1 MDLSLLYYMCAFGAG
16 WGVKAAAEYLRDYQK
31 QPRATSQLFNFDVA
45 LDDPDDSGLILLR
58 NGTILTTYRM
68 EGIDVTTATSEQ
80 LEGISQKLNDWLKK
94 LDEGWAI
101 YITNRR
107 NRTARPEMGG
117 DFSSPTTALFD
128 RLREEQYHESDD
140 YYTSYLYL
148 SVAFKPKANVGSKKS
163 VAEFKKRLF
172 DIEDYI
178 EDLLGLTQLNSKQHL
193 SFIYDCINFEDR
205 PITTRNHFISPV
217 LGSKGLVT
225 GRTPKIGE
233 YYFRCFSIVGF
244 PDFTYKGFL
253 QELDEINIPMRW
265 TSRIITMDKMTQRSV
280 IKKERNHHAI
290 AAIDPGEKAQDAFVT
305 SDDNDSLEARKEEE
319 ALSEDAAFTMVE
331 DGTEALSAIREGSK
345 AFYQFTSTLI
355 IYDKTKSGLAEKERK
370 VEKFFKKNE
379 VAFNNNGFNN
389 VDAWIGSVPAHVNN
403 QKRYLLSTENIADI
417 ISTSSSWKG
426 PKFNP
431 SDKFPPKSPPLF
443 IGKTRGHEPFRH
455 HRPSVE
461 DIGHGMIIGDTGSGK
476 SVYVNA
482 EIAAWD
488 RYPNS
493 QVFVFDNGYSGQIL
507 CEAVGGDHFD
517 LAGDGSEKVSFQPFR
532 NLSLENK
539 EERQWASSFI
549 DLLFEMQGEELS
561 GSEKSKKIMPALYE
575 ISTMDPEDRTFTS
588 FQIAVQDSRLKEV
601 IKIYTKS
608 GNYEILDGTE
618 SYQKG
623 SHHQVFELSK
633 LENLSKEIYI
643 PTLMYLFN
651 RVRRS
656 LDSEIPTLV
665 YVEEAW
671 QAFNNPIFSKWMSEQ
686 LLTWRKYNGHLS
698 LVVHKPS
705 QIRNIP
711 QADIFVSSCRSKIFC
726 PNPDARSKKGRAG
739 YEVFDL
745 NDKELQIIAEAKER
759 REYFEKTPEGAALY
773 ALDLT
778 PAQLALITEPKG
790 YSLSS
795 RQQKIKTLKTEHGRK
810 WPGAWLEHLGHI
822 EAAEQYHKLFKE
834 FSKSSFK
841 STQPAMR

>member
-16 WGVKAAAEYLRDYQK
+16 WGVKAIADYLRDYQE
-31 QPRATSQLFNFDVA
+31 QPRATGQLFNFDVA
-45 LDDPDDSGLILLR
+45 LDDSGFILMR

-80 LEGISQKLNDWLKK
+80 LEGLSQNLNDWLKK
-94 LDEGWAI
+94 LGEGWAI
-101 YITNRR
+101 YVTNRR
-107 NRTARPEMGG
+107 SRTARPEMGG
-117 DFSSPTTALFD
+117 TFSSASTALFD
-128 RLREEQYHESDD
+128 QLRKDQYQKSND
-140 YYTSYLYL
+140 YYSSDLYL
-148 SVAFKPKANVGSKKS
+148 SVAFKPRAKVGSKKS
-163 VAEFKKRLF
+163 VDEFKKRLF

-178 EDLLGLTQLNSKQHL
+178 EDLLGLTQLDKKEHL
-193 SFIYDCINFEDR
+193 SFLYDCINFEGR
-205 PITTRNHFISPV
+205 SITDKNHFISPV
-217 LGSKGLVT
+217 LASKGLIT
-225 GRTPKIGE
+225 GRTPKIGD
-233 YYFRCFSIVGF
+233 YYFSCFSIIGF

-253 QELDEINIPMRW
+253 QGLDEIDVPMRW
-265 TSRIITMDKMTQRSV
+265 TSRIITMDKMTQRSI
-280 IKKERNHHAI
+280 IKRERKNQGI
-290 AAIDPGEKAQDAFVT
+290 AAIDPGQKAEDALVT
-305 SDDNDSLEARKEEE
+305 NDDNDSLEARKEEE
-319 ALSEDAAFTMVE
+319 ALSEDAAFSMVA

-345 AFYQFTSTLI
+345 AFYQFTSTLL
-355 IYDKTKSGLAEKERK
+355 IYDKTKSGLEKKKRTI
-370 VEKFFKKNE
+370 EKFFKRNE

-403 QKRYLLSTENIADI
+403 QRRYLLSTENIADI

-426 PKFNP
+426 PQFNP
-431 SDKFPPKSPPLF
+431 SDKFPSQSPPLF
-443 IGKTRGHEPFRH
+443 IGKTRSHEPFRH

-461 DIGHGMIIGDTGSGK
+461 DLGHGMIIGDTGSGK

-507 CEAVGGDHFD
+507 CEASGGDHFD
-517 LAGDGSEKVSFQPFR
+517 LASNTGQKVSFQPFR
-532 NLSLENK
+532 NLSMENK
-539 EERQWASSFI
+539 EERQWASYFI

-561 GSEKSKKIMPALYE
+561 GSEKSKKIMPALQE
-575 ISTMDPEDRTFTS
+575 LTTMDPEDRTFTS
-588 FQIAVQDSRLKEV
+588 LQITVQDQRLKEV

-608 GNYEILDGTE
+608 GNYEILDGVE
-618 SYQKG
+618 PNQKN

-633 LENLSKEIYI
+633 LENLSAEIYI

-656 LDSEIPTLV
+656 LDSEKPTLV

-686 LLTWRKYNGHLS
+686 LLTWRKYNGHLN

-705 QIRNIP
+705 QIQNIP
-711 QADIFVSSCRSKIFC
+711 QADIFVSSCRTKIFC
-726 PNPDARSKKGRAG
+726 PNPNARSQKGRAG

-745 NDKELQIIAEAKER
+745 NDKELQIIAEMKER
-759 REYFEKTPEGAALY
+759 REYFERTTKGSVIYE
-773 ALDLT
+773 LDLT

-795 RQQKIKTLKTEHGRK
+795 RQQKIKALKTEHGRK
-810 WPGAWLEHLGHI
+810 WPGIWLDHLGHS
-822 EAAEQYHKLFKE
+822 EAAQQYEKLLQE
-834 FSKSSFK
+834 FSKSSLEPP
-841 STQPAMR
+841 QPAMR